1 MRGLWPYAGIGLA
14 LAGAVMDYNV
24 VITLP
29 EKMSNEKVS
38 VLKALGARI
47 VRTPNE
53 ASWDSPVSRG
63 GVWAWSVNAVS
74 L

>member
-1 MRGLWPYAGIGLA
+1 
-14 LAGAVMDYNV
+14 MDYNV